1 MYNKRII
8 AVVLAV
14 VLCCS
19 VCNKERAFHGYLKSY
34 TCMKNAF
41 DKLVIIAINCYYYYK
56 CTKHD
61 NVQIMYDGQ
70 DGQDNV

>member
-41 DKLVIIAINCYYYYK
+41 DKLV
-56 CTKHD
+56 
-61 NVQIMYDGQ
+61 
-70 DGQDNV
+70 

>member
-14 VLCCS
+14 ALCCS

-41 DKLVIIAINCYYYYK
+41 DKLVMTCDETVATSKTVSIDFIDK
-56 CTKHD
+56 
-61 NVQIMYDGQ
+61 
-70 DGQDNV
+70 